1 MRQGNPEGFRSPI
14 PEDLQEMAIAF
25 VHAATRENLTGFGLT
40 FMVDRQ
46 LVRMHK
52 VDDQFREI
60 AAITFYYDAVRD
72 GGLDFLMN
80 TAITM
85 DEMLSIQEWTDGDQ
99 GDEVQEEKGQRGD
112 EGSGQAETA

>member
-46 LVRMHK
+46 MVRMHK
-52 VDDQFREI
+52 VDSRFREVG
-60 AAITFYYDAVRD
+60 AITFYYDAVRD

-99 GDEVQEEKGQRGD
+99 GDEVQKEEGNRGD
-112 EGSGQAETA
+112 EAGSQTETA